1 MTHLEEVLEE
11 AQSLC
16 RGRMMTEDEWQ
27 RIRGLWI
34 DIGMALGPCRPPEAA
49 DLRSG
54 DTTDYDRAMKGL
66 K

>member
-11 AQSLC
+11 AQGLC

-34 DIGMALGPCRPPEAA
+34 DIGMALGPCRPPEKI
-49 DLRSG
+49 DPED
-54 DTTDYDRAMKGL
+54 DTFDKSMEMFD
-66 K
+66 